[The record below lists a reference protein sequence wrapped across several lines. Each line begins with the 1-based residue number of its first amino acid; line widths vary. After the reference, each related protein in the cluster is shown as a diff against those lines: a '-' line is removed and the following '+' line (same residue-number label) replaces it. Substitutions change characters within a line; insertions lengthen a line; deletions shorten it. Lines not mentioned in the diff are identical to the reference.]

1 MTVVALV
8 ATLGIA
14 AFAAERW
21 LPAADHRDSMTLT
34 NDQDVDIA
42 DVYSFR
48 SPADP
53 SNLVL
58 AMTVPGLVPPAETRS
73 FGEDALYQFK
83 IDNDGDA
90 REDRVVQISFTGSG
104 ADQQVAVRGPVAPPV
119 QGAMMNE
126 IADVSADVSGA
137 INTPLGTSTGLQ
149 VFAGP
154 RDDPFF
160 LDLEAFFCIVPDRKP
175 VGGPLAAP
183 CALPAN
189 PAAPF
194 FFRNPGVNY
203 IAGFNVLSIV
213 VELPSA
219 LLENGAPGKLGIWG
233 TISR

>member
-1 MTVVALV
+1 MTFARSGGRTRTTVVALV

-42 DVYSFR
+42 DVYSFQ

-58 AMTVPGLVPPAETRS
+58 AMTVPGLVPPTESRS

-90 REDRVVQISFTGSG
+90 AEDLVIQAFATGSGSSQTVHFRGPAEPVTTGAVTQLLPGDDAASVQISTG
-104 ADQQVAVRGPVAPPV
+104 A
-119 QGAMMNE
+119 
-126 IADVSADVSGA
+126 SAITA
-137 INTPLGTSTGLQ
+137 TGGGLT
-149 VFAGP
+149 VFAGV

-160 LDLEAFFCIVPDRKP
+160 FDLARFNEIRMGMATAFRD
-175 VGGPLAAP
+175 
-183 CALPAN
+183 
-189 PAAPF
+189 
-194 FFRNPGVNY
+194 PGVDTF
-203 IAGFNVLSIV
+203 AGSNALAIV
-213 VELPSA
+213 VELPASMVV
-219 LLENGAPGKLGIWG
+219 GDDPTIGVWG
-233 TISR
+233 TASR

>member
-90 REDRVVQISFTGSG
+90 VEDLVIQAFATGSGSSQTIHLRGPAEPVTTGAVNRLLPGSDAASVQISTGATAITASG
-104 ADQQVAVRGPVAPPV
+104 G
-119 QGAMMNE
+119 
-126 IADVSADVSGA
+126 
-137 INTPLGTSTGLQ
+137 GLT
-149 VFAGP
+149 VFAGV

-160 LDLEAFFCIVPDRKP
+160 FDLARFNEIRMGMATGFRDPGIDTFA
-175 VGGPLAAP
+175 GSNALA
-183 CALPAN
+183 
-189 PAAPF
+189 
-194 FFRNPGVNY
+194 
-203 IAGFNVLSIV
+203 IV
-213 VELPSA
+213 VELPA
-219 LLENGAPGKLGIWG
+219 AMVVGASPTIGVWG
-233 TISR
+233 TASR